1 VPISAGFLVWVGI
14 AFVAAACWG
23 ATVILNKEVLADVAP
38 VAVNFF
44 VVAVS
49 TATLAAVAVP
59 MSLLHLWPLG
69 LGLTWRATG
78 YLCISAPVMW
88 LVAFNAY
95 FYALRSGRVG
105 VVGPLSTTDP
115 LFTALFATVILGAA
129 LGRFLIAGLIV
140 TVCGVMLISRWMDAE
155 PGDGLLEAVVA
166 PTGIG
171 AGGGAPGGGAA
182 AATAATAAAVTAGT
196 GTVVGLSL
204 LTAAGWG
211 FSPVLVQ
218 LAERSTGGA
227 TTTLVLLGEALG
239 VALLAPFVIAQR
251 GRLFTPGSG
260 ARRGR
265 IALLLAGAG
274 VLNAV
279 FSVLYYVLIAQIG
292 PVLTMLITAS
302 APVFAIAGG
311 VLFLHER
318 FGRRLALGVAVTLTG
333 VLLAT
338 LQHVR

>member
-1 VPISAGFLVWVGI
+1 
-14 AFVAAACWG
+14 
-23 ATVILNKEVLADVAP
+23 
-38 VAVNFF
+38 

-49 TATLAAVAVP
+49 TAALAAVAVP
-59 MSLLHLWPLG
+59 LSLLHLWPLG

-78 YLCISAPVMW
+78 YICVSAPVMW

-115 LFTALFATVILGAA
+115 LFTALFASAILGAA
-129 LGRFLIAGLIV
+129 LGGFVIAGLIV

-155 PGDGLLEAVVA
+155 VAPGDLLPEVSVA

-171 AGGGAPGGGAA
+171 VGAAPAVAGGGPAGAPPGPLAPGVRAPPPGRGGGPTPGPASTVNA
-182 AATAATAAAVTAGT
+182 PSATTTAVAAGT
-196 GTVVGLSL
+196 GTVIGLSL

-227 TTTLVLLGEALG
+227 TTSLVLLGEALG

-251 GRLFTPGSG
+251 GRLFAPGSG
-260 ARRGR
+260 ARSGR
-265 IALLLAGAG
+265 IVVLLVGAG
-274 VLNAV
+274 LLNAV
-279 FSVLYYVLIAQIG
+279 FSILYYVLIAEIG

-318 FGRRLALGVAVTLTG
+318 FGRRLALGVAVTLGG

-338 LQHVR
+338 LQHLR

>member
-1 VPISAGFLVWVGI
+1 MGV

-23 ATVILNKEVLADVAP
+23 ATVILNKEVLDDVAP

-59 MSLLHLWPLG
+59 LSLLHLWPLG
-69 LGLTWRATG
+69 LGVTWRATG

-115 LFTALFATVILGAA
+115 LFTALFATAILGAA
-129 LGRFLIAGLIV
+129 LGRFVVAGLIV
-140 TVCGVMLISRWMDAE
+140 TVCGVMLISRWMDVE
-155 PGDGLLEAVVA
+155 PDDRLLEGAG
-166 PTGIG
+166 PRGIG
-171 AGGGAPGGGAA
+171 APPGAA
-182 AATAATAAAVTAGT
+182 VGLVPAEPTAAAGTVAAGTVAAGT
-196 GTVVGLSL
+196 GMVVGLSL
-204 LTAAGWG
+204 VTAAGWG

-251 GRLFTPGSG
+251 GRLFAPGCG

-279 FSVLYYVLIAQIG
+279 FSVLYYVLIAEIG

-318 FGRRLALGVAVTLTG
+318 FGRRLALGVGVTLTG

>member
-1 VPISAGFLVWVGI
+1 VPISATFLVWVGV

-23 ATVILNKEVLADVAP
+23 ATVILNKLVLDDVSP

-49 TATLAAVAVP
+49 TVTLAAVAVP
-59 MSLLHLWPLG
+59 LSLLHVWPLG
-69 LGLTWRATG
+69 LGVTWQAAG
-78 YLCISAPVMW
+78 YLSISAPVLW

-105 VVGPLSTTDP
+105 VVGPISTTDP
-115 LFTALFATVILGAA
+115 LFTALFATVIIGAA
-129 LGRFLIAGLIV
+129 LGRFVIAGLIV
-140 TVCGVMLISRWMDAE
+140 TVCGVMLISRWMDVE
-155 PGDGLLEAVVA
+155 PEADDRLLEATLA
-166 PTGIG
+166 PAGIG
-171 AGGGAPGGGAA
+171 AAAGIGGPTP
-182 AATAATAAAVTAGT
+182 AATATAVAAGT
-196 GTVVGLSL
+196 GTVIGLSV

-218 LAERSTGGA
+218 LAEHSTGGA
-227 TTTLVLLGEALG
+227 TVTLVLLGEALG
-239 VALLAPFVIAQR
+239 VALLAPLVIAQR
-251 GRLFTPGSG
+251 GRLFATGSG
-260 ARRGR
+260 GRARR
-265 IALLLAGAG
+265 IIVLLVGAG
-274 VLNAV
+274 LLNAV
-279 FSVLYYVLIAQIG
+279 FSVLYYVLIAEIG

-318 FGRRLALGVAVTLTG
+318 FGRRLALGVAVTLAG
-333 VLLAT
+333 VFLAT

>member
-1 VPISAGFLVWVGI
+1 MSISAVFLAWVGV
-14 AFVAAACWG
+14 AFLAAACWG
-23 ATVILNKEVLADVAP
+23 ATVILNKWVLDDVAP

-49 TATLAAVAVP
+49 TVTLAAVAVP
-59 MSLLHLWPLG
+59 LSLLHLWPLG
-69 LGLTWRATG
+69 LGMTWRATG
-78 YLCISAPVMW
+78 YICISAPVMW

-115 LFTALFATVILGAA
+115 LFTALFATLIVGAT
-129 LGRFLIAGLIV
+129 LGRFVVAGLIV

-155 PGDGLLEAVVA
+155 PDPSAHLLEAAVA
-166 PTGIG
+166 P
-171 AGGGAPGGGAA
+171 AGT
-182 AATAATAAAVTAGT
+182 ATAVTVGT
-196 GTVVGLSL
+196 GAVVGLSL
-204 LTAAGWG
+204 VTAAGWG

-239 VALLAPFVIAQR
+239 VALLAPFVIARR
-251 GRLFTPGSG
+251 GRLFAAGSRS
-260 ARRGR
+260 RRGR
-265 IALLLAGAG
+265 IVVLLVGAG
-274 VLNAV
+274 LLNAV
-279 FSVLYYVLIAQIG
+279 FSVLYYVLIAEIG

-318 FGRRLALGVAVTLTG
+318 LGRRLALGVAVTLTG
-333 VLLAT
+333 VFLAT
-338 LQHVR
+338 LQNVR